1 MTAGFPTLGEVVKY
15 SFRATGIIPSKYEYA
30 HSLSNKEKKKYQ
42 KALERLATEEG
53 NINKSFQELGEVF
66 IQILSASIKN
76 RKVLQVISDVIG
88 DLVLV
93 YGNAITDNGTYQD
106 KKGSLRWILSAH
118 FIFRLV
124 VSLHKH
130 PARINLA
137 SEALISPAEPYWFL
151 PTTDDNSVTW
161 PLGKAMTWVYQ
172 LSGVNQT
179 QFHYPS
185 EGAKNNDHLKANQL
199 DSAQNWITGK
209 HIPSW
214 EALQRNFM
222 QALEAYPHLAEQ
234 KESILLTLFVA
245 RVATIISQDIDEL
258 YGRDYLNKL
267 LAQFRRHTDWL
278 KGPMETLSRFFDEM
292 AHHPQI
298 PSEMLDSIH
307 ADYTERFWLE
317 RADIMVDAAN
327 HFQSIIME
335 APHNLS
341 AEQKAWFLSHYGED
355 VVGPIFDSFDRQQE
369 QRKHIPEGFIECL
382 AEFLELKK
390 TNCEPSEV
398 ERFIA
403 KLESYQLSSVC
414 AWMVPWL
421 RAETLFHANDW
432 PGIYRELSI
441 AFDAAKYAAGQNQ
454 RPLLNRYL
462 EACAKN
468 NKWRE
473 FKKGVAWAQ
482 YLGIKVRFLGQDEPS
497 DDDMRYVFGLMRN
510 AYIAW

>member
-15 SFRATGIIPSKYEYA
+15 SFKATGIISSKYEHA
-30 HSLSNKEKKKYQ
+30 HSLSDKEKKKYQ
-42 KALERLATEEG
+42 KALERLAAEEG
-53 NINKSFQELGEVF
+53 NINKSFQELGDVF
-66 IQILSASIKN
+66 ITILSTSIKN

-93 YGNAITDNGTYQD
+93 YGNVITDDGTYQD
-106 KKGSLRWILSAH
+106 TKGSLRWILSTH
-118 FIFRLV
+118 FIPRLV
-124 VSLHKH
+124 ISLHKH

-137 SEALISPAEPYWFL
+137 SEALISPAEPYWFF

-172 LSGVNQT
+172 LSGMNQT

-185 EGAKNNDHLKANQL
+185 EGTKSNDHLKANQL

-245 RVATIISQDIDEL
+245 RVATVISQDIDDL
-258 YGRDYLNKL
+258 YGRDFLNEL
-267 LAQFRRHTDWL
+267 IAQFKRHTDWL
-278 KGPMETLSRFFDEM
+278 KAPLMRLSRFFAEI

-298 PSEMLDSIH
+298 PSEMLDCMH
-307 ADYTERFWLE
+307 ADAVDRFWCE
-317 RADIMVDAAN
+317 RADLMAYATSHI
-327 HFQSIIME
+327 QSVIME
-335 APHNLS
+335 SPHILS
-341 AEQKAWFLSHYGED
+341 AEQRAWFVNHYGED
-355 VVGPIFDSFDRQQE
+355 VVGPAFEFFDRQQKRE
-369 QRKHIPEGFIECL
+369 HIPEGFIECL

-390 TNCEPSEV
+390 TSCEPSEV
-398 ERFIA
+398 ARFIA
-403 KLESYQLSSVC
+403 KVDSYQLSSVC

-421 RAETLFHANDW
+421 RAETLCHANDW
-432 PGIYRELSI
+432 SGVYRELSI
-441 AFDAAKYAAGQNQ
+441 AFEAAKYAAGQNQ
-454 RPLLNRYL
+454 RPLLNHYL

-482 YLGIKVRFLGQDEPS
+482 YLGIKVRVLGQDEPS
-497 DDDMRYVFGLMRN
+497 DDNMRYVFDMMQR